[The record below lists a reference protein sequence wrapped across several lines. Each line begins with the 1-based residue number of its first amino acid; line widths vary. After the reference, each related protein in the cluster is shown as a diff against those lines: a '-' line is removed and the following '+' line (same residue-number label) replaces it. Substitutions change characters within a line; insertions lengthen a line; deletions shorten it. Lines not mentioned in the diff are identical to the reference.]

1 VKYTAAYLISIV
13 IVNMAFAY
21 LPMIELP
28 FDQRIPIGTLLVGF
42 IFVIRDYAQREIGS
56 RVYAAMLI
64 GVVLSYIM
72 ADPFVAMASA
82 VAFGVSEL
90 IDAIVYTYTKRPM
103 RERVLI
109 SSAASTPIDST
120 IFLLVLGFFDW
131 IGLVVMVVVKM
142 LGAVIVWKIA
152 K

>member
-1 VKYTAAYLISIV
+1 
-13 IVNMAFAY
+13 
-21 LPMIELP
+21 MIELP

>member
-1 VKYTAAYLISIV
+1 
-13 IVNMAFAY
+13 
-21 LPMIELP
+21 MIELP

-42 IFVIRDYAQREIGS
+42 IFVLRDYAQREIGS
-56 RVYAAMLI
+56 KVYVAMLI
-64 GVVLSYIM
+64 GVVLSYVM
-72 ADPFVAMASA
+72 ANPSVAVASA

-109 SSAASTPIDST
+109 SSAASTPVDSAV
-120 IFLLVLGFFDW
+120 FLLILGFFDW